1 MYKRVAQ
8 MAFVIVFCLTIITAM
23 SVDDFE
29 KISLQGHN
37 ENWSIENASL
47 TVSLEKQAIDGGTLI
62 YTGTES
68 LNIKYLEVD
77 IINKNAADTK
87 IISLYNYHNYYI
99 DYASIMKVGDMKNIG
114 GYNGYYYLNENPTDM
129 SNLDLVAKVTYSL
142 SDDNEVRTEIIE
154 LENL

>member
-8 MAFVIVFCLTIITAM
+8 IAFVIVFCLTIITAM
-23 SVDDFE
+23 SVDDFQ

-37 ENWSIENASL
+37 DNWSIENASL
-47 TVSLEKQAIDGGTLI
+47 TVSPEKQAIDGGTLV
-62 YTGTES
+62 YTGAES
-68 LNIKYLEVD
+68 LDIKYLEVD
-77 IINKNAADTK
+77 IINQNAGDAK
-87 IISLYNYHNYYI
+87 KISLYNYHNYYI

-114 GYNGYYYLNENPTDM
+114 GYNGYYYLNEKPADM

-142 SDDNEVRTEIIE
+142 SDDSEVRTEIIE